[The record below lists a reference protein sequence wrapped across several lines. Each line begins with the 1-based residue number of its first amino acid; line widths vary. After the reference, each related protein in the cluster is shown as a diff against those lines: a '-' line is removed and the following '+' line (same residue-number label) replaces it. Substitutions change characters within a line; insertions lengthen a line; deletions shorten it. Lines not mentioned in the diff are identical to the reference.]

1 MPSLIAEK
9 AKLAAE
15 AKFKKYVNGDFDA
28 FGRLVKK
35 AWATARPMF
44 MAHDSPNDAGVF
56 NFYVSAKYHF
66 NVTVE
71 HVRDAL
77 GTVDELKDDLLHVQ
91 ICKQKGDDGEPM
103 FEIGLVY
110 GNVRDKH
117 YATLIEK
124 HRAKKQRTEAPAQ
137 AAPAKNHV
145 PEWVDATDDEADRE
159 WAIEREI
166 MEEAADAEA
175 GALNDMLTD
184 AEEEAETEASP
195 ERTLSGFPDDGN
207 PANAEFV
214 ELLKAGKLR
223 LKRVDRLGHAQDQA
237 IEPGPKGRKS
247 DVFEH
252 KELFKQ
258 CTPRFFFNGEAK
270 EWRRTAPGGWTGQP
284 PAAA

>member
-15 AKFKKYVNGDFDA
+15 AKFEKYVNGDFDA
-28 FGRLVKK
+28 FGLLVKD
-35 AWATARPMF
+35 AWAMERLGF
-44 MAHDSPNDAGVF
+44 MAHDSPNGAGVF
-56 NFYVSAKYHF
+56 NFYVSAKDHPD
-66 NVTVE
+66 VTVE

-91 ICKQKGDDGEPM
+91 IYKQKDDDGEAM

-110 GNVRDKH
+110 GNVRDEH

-124 HRAKKQRTEAPAQ
+124 HRAKKQRTEAPSQ
-137 AAPAKNHV
+137 AAPATKHS
-145 PEWVDATDDEADRE
+145 WVDATDDEADRE
-159 WAIEREI
+159 LAIERE
-166 MEEAADAEA
+166 MMDEAADAD
-175 GALNDMLTD
+175 ALNATLTD
-184 AEEEAETEASP
+184 AEAEAGAEASP

-207 PANAEFV
+207 PANAELE
-214 ELLKAGKLR
+214 ELLKAGTLR
-223 LKRVDRLGHAQDQA
+223 LKLVDRQGHFADQA
-237 IEPGPKGRKS
+237 IESGPKGRKS